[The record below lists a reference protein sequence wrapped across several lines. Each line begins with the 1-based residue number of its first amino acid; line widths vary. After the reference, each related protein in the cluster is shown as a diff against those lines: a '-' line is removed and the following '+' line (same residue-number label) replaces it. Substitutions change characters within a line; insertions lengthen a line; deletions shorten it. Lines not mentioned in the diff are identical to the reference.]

1 MVYAINYENGVN
13 EVFGKVEKQERDYVL
28 SKLYEV
34 ARAEFREPWEWDYRR
49 ISTHPAGAR
58 LRVGDELRV
67 FVDVDQSN
75 DVIEVHEAVHRENLY

>member
-13 EVFGKVEKQERDYVL
+13 DVFEKVERQERDYVL

-34 ARAEFREPWEWDYRR
+34 ARAEFREPWECDYRR
-49 ISTHPAGAR
+49 VSTHPAGAR

-75 DVIEVHEAVHRENLY
+75 EVIGVHEAARRENLY